1 MMHTLLVI
9 TAMAIIVLMV
19 PYLARAVIGPS
30 VFDRLIA
37 LNAMGTKVGVLL
49 VLTGALYERVDMFI
63 DMALAL
69 FLLNLITT
77 LLFARLVRDRRQA
90 SRENP

>member
-9 TAMAIIVLMV
+9 TAMTIIVLMV
-19 PYLARAVIGPS
+19 PYLTRAVIGPS

-37 LNAMGTKVGVLL
+37 LNAMGTKLGVLL

-90 SRENP
+90 ARENP